1 MSTVS
6 ISPARRAAFETLLR
20 VFEDDAYADRA
31 FRAAA
36 GELDARDRALAQR
49 LAYGTIQRVRT
60 LDHGIETLGRRPVGR
75 LDPPVRAALR
85 LGAYQL
91 GFSDVAA
98 HAAVNESVEL
108 VRHVGLERAVKFANA
123 VMRRLGLGLREL
135 VEALPERTPEE
146 AGLRHSYPDWVA
158 QTWWRDLGGEDAQ
171 ALMRAQNESPET
183 VVRRNRLRPGR
194 VEGEPDP
201 EIPDALRVDRV
212 DECALAVGLVWP
224 QSRGSQL
231 AGIAVG
237 AQEGERVLDLCAAPG
252 GKTTQLAQTAA
263 EVVAVEKHAGRA
275 RELEAN
281 CRRLGAK
288 NVRVVNAD
296 ALELPEDL
304 GGFDHVLVDAP
315 CSGLGVLASRPD
327 LRWRARP
334 LPELQADLLRIAVER
349 VKPGGTVTYAVCTI
363 NADENEAVVDA
374 AGLQVEPLA
383 EWPQF
388 AHPRRPEFLLTLP
401 HRHGTSGFFI
411 ARLKRPHRQ
420 SRHGL
425 PWSASQATAL
435 GSVP

>member
-1 MSTVS
+1 MTL
-6 ISPARRAAFETLLR
+6 SPARRAAFDTVLR

-36 GELDARDRALAQR
+36 DGLDPRDRALAQR
-49 LAYGTIQRVRT
+49 LAYGTVQRVRT
-60 LDHGIETLGRRPVGR
+60 LDHAIEALGRRPVAR

-91 GFSDVAA
+91 AFSEVAA

-108 VRHVGLERAVKFANA
+108 VRRVGLERAVKFANA
-123 VMRRLGLGLREL
+123 VMRRLALGLREL
-135 VEALPERTPEE
+135 VEGLPEGTAEE
-146 AGLRHSYPDWVA
+146 AALRHSYPDWVA
-158 QTWWRDLGGEDAQ
+158 RVWWRDLGRDDAL
-171 ALMRAQNESPET
+171 ALMRAQNEAPET
-183 VVRRNRLRPGR
+183 VVRLNRLRRGP

-201 EIPDALRVDRV
+201 DLPDALRVERV
-212 DECALAVGLVWP
+212 DECALAIGLVWP

-263 EVVAVEKHAGRA
+263 EVVAVEKHEGRA
-275 RELEAN
+275 RELEGN
-281 CRRLGAK
+281 CRRLGAT

-296 ALELPEDL
+296 ALELPEEL
-304 GGFDHVLVDAP
+304 RGFDRALVDAP

-327 LRWRARP
+327 LRWRGRP
-334 LPELQADLLRIAVER
+334 LLELQNDLVRVAAER

-374 AGLQVEPLA
+374 SGLQVEPLA
-383 EWPQF
+383 GEWPQF
-388 AHPRRPEFLLTLP
+388 AHQRCPEFLLTLP

-411 ARLKRPHRQ
+411 ARLRK
-420 SRHGL
+420 SL
-425 PWSASQATAL
+425 T
-435 GSVP
+435 